1 MTEETAGPSAALS
14 PLARAR
20 LDDLLGEVLTRVGDV
35 LDTQDRSRGLLDA
48 VVGINADLSLERA
61 LERIVNAAVDL
72 VGARY
77 GALGVLEV
85 GPGRRLREFVT
96 AGLTDEERAAI
107 GELPRGHGILGVI
120 IDRPEP
126 LRLPVLGD
134 DPSSYGFP
142 PNHPPMET
150 FLGVPI
156 RTRDRVFG
164 NLYLTEKRGGGT
176 FTAEDEEVVVALA
189 AAAGVVIENARLFEE
204 TERRQRWLE
213 AAAEVT
219 SALLTETGREDKLR
233 RVAELAREVP
243 GADTAAVLLADEDD
257 RLRVVAVDGLPEDDL
272 LGTALETWGSPL
284 ADVLGDGGSVALHDV
299 HADPRLPRE
308 LAGPDGS
315 LLLVPLRTTLTLS
328 GVLAIGWSAA
338 SERAFLDTDVR
349 LVEAYAD
356 QAALAMQVAQAR
368 EDRSR
373 LAVFED
379 RDRIGRDLHDLVIQR
394 LFAIGLTLE
403 NAARLAVR
411 PEAAQRISTAV
422 DDIDTTIKDIR
433 RTIFELS
440 APTESSDL
448 RAKVSPG
455 GHRPHPG
462 TGLHSATGHR
472 RAGRRHRER
481 RHPPAPAG
489 RTARGVDQRR
499 QARGGDVGRGGAECR
514 RRGRAHGDRR
524 RRGLSARAAQQR
536 CAQHGRPG
544 RVARRHLHGHR
555 SGRRRHRGHV
565 AGARPPLS

>member
-1 MTEETAGPSAALS
+1 MSEETTGPSAALS

-20 LDDLLGEVLTRVGDV
+20 LDDLLGEVLSRVSDV
-35 LDTQDRSRGLLDA
+35 LDTQDRLQGLLDA

-61 LERIVNAAVDL
+61 LERIIHAAVDL

-156 RTRDRVFG
+156 RTRDTVFG

-176 FTAEDEEVVVALA
+176 FTDEDEAVVVALA

-204 TERRQRWLE
+204 TARRQRWLE

-219 SALLTETGREDKLR
+219 SALLNETGRMDKLR
-233 RVAELAREVP
+233 RVAELARQVP
-243 GADTAAVLLADEDD
+243 GADTAVVLLVDEDD

-272 LGTALETWGSPL
+272 LGTALETRDSPL
-284 ADVLGDGGSVALHDV
+284 GEVLGGRGSVPLPDV
-299 HADPRLPRE
+299 HGDPGLPRE

-315 LLLVPLRTTLTLS
+315 LLLVPLRTALTLS
-328 GVLAIGWSAA
+328 GVLAVGWSAA

-368 EDRSR
+368 DDRSR

-403 NAARLAVR
+403 GAARLAVR

-440 APTESSDL
+440 APTESADL
-448 RAKVSPG
+448 RAKVSQAVTDLTPALG
-455 GHRPHPG
+455 FTPRLVMEGPVDSVVTDDVRPHLMAVLREAL
-462 TGLHSATGHR
+462 TNVARHAAATSAEVVLS
-472 RAGRRHRER
+472 A
-481 RHPPAPAG
+481 
-489 RTARGVDQRR
+489 
-499 QARGGDVGRGGAECR
+499 GGDVVLTVSDDGVGYQPGPRSSGVRNMA
-514 RRGRAHGDRR
+514 D
-524 RRGLSARAAQQR
+524 RAAALGGS
-536 CAQHGRPG
+536 CDVTGRDG
-544 RVARRHLHGHR
+544 GGTDVVWRVPARR
-555 SGRRRHRGHV
+555 
-565 AGARPPLS
+565 

>member
-1 MTEETAGPSAALS
+1 VAEDDAGPSASLS

-35 LDTQDRSRGLLDA
+35 LDTQERLRGLLDA

-61 LERIVNAAVDL
+61 LERIVASACEL

-77 GALGVLEV
+77 GALGVLGA

-96 AGLTDEERAAI
+96 AGLTPEERAAI
-107 GELPRGHGILGVI
+107 GDLPRGHGILGAI

-126 LRLPVLGD
+126 LRLPVLGE
-134 DPSSYGFP
+134 DPRSYGFP
-142 PNHPPMET
+142 PNHPPMQT

-156 RTRDRVFG
+156 RIRDRIFG
-164 NLYLTEKRGGGT
+164 NLYLTEKRGGGL
-176 FTAEDEEVVVALA
+176 FTAEDEGVVVALA

-204 TERRQRWLE
+204 TARRQRWLE

-219 SALLTETGREDKLR
+219 SALLTETEREDKLR
-233 RVAELAREVP
+233 RVAALAREVP
-243 GADTAAVLLADEDD
+243 AADTAAVLLTEEDG

-272 LGTALETWGSPL
+272 LGTALEVWGTHL
-284 ADVLGDGGSVALHDV
+284 ADVLEGGGALELSDITGDDRVPH
-299 HADPRLPRE
+299 E

-315 LLLVPLRTTLTLS
+315 LLLVPLRTTLTVS
-328 GVLAIGWSAA
+328 GVLAIGWSAG
-338 SERAFLDTDVR
+338 SEQAFRDTDVR

-403 NAARLAVR
+403 NAGRLAVR
-411 PEAAQRISTAV
+411 PEATQRISAAV
-422 DDIDTTIKDIR
+422 DDIDATIKDIR

-440 APTESSDL
+440 APTESADL
-448 RAKVSPG
+448 RAQVGQAVTEMTPVLGFSPRVVTEG
-455 GHRPHPG
+455 PVDAVVGDDVRPHLLAVLREALSNVARHAGAASAEVVLRAGDEVVLTVTDDG
-462 TGLHSATGHR
+462 TGYRPGPRSS
-472 RAGRRHRER
+472 
-481 RHPPAPAG
+481 
-489 RTARGVDQRR
+489 GVRNM
-499 QARGGDVGRGGAECR
+499 AE
-514 RRGRAHGDRR
+514 
-524 RRGLSARAAQQR
+524 RAAALGGTCTVTDR
-536 CAQHGRPG
+536 ESGGTAVVW
-544 RVARRHLHGHR
+544 RVPARR
-555 SGRRRHRGHV
+555 
-565 AGARPPLS
+565 